1 MYSTPIDVLLRK
13 WQAFYLLYLAISC
26 CCVSSWNYI
35 QTKLDIFLTG
45 KSCRG
50 NPYSSNKYTPSVLFC
65 LSRFS
70 SKNELAADKYS
81 KMEVVYI
88 KKERELVLREGE
100 TTKRA
105 EKEKKKERERG
116 GLERT

>member
-1 MYSTPIDVLLRK
+1 
-13 WQAFYLLYLAISC
+13 
-26 CCVSSWNYI
+26 
-35 QTKLDIFLTG
+35 
-45 KSCRG
+45 
-50 NPYSSNKYTPSVLFC
+50 
-65 LSRFS
+65 
-70 SKNELAADKYS
+70 
-81 KMEVVYI
+81 MEVVYI